1 MPRPKEMLLEKKK
14 HYVMKNEK
22 HFIIS
27 DEKSVTNTSVADSSP
42 P

>member
-27 DEKSVTNTSVADSSP
+27 DEKSVTDTSVADSSP

>member
-1 MPRPKEMLLEKKK
+1 MLLEKKK

-22 HFIIS
+22 LFIIS
-27 DEKSVTNTSVADSSP
+27 DEKSVTDTSVEDSSP

>member
-27 DEKSVTNTSVADSSP
+27 DEKSVTDTSVVDSSP